1 MDYRCPL
8 CKADLGHRKLSQA
21 IVARMEMDC
30 THCKGRIHLNIH
42 RVEMVIVMFNFAAIV
57 VMGGLA
63 YWFQSQGLM
72 LAALGAA
79 MAGVLAL
86 PLLERTYL
94 RAWPRYTS
102 TVKNP
107 GP

>member
-1 MDYRCPL
+1 
-8 CKADLGHRKLSQA
+8 
-21 IVARMEMDC
+21 
-30 THCKGRIHLNIH
+30 
-42 RVEMVIVMFNFAAIV
+42 
-57 VMGGLA
+57 
-63 YWFQSQGLM
+63 M